1 MSKEAAQRYKDNA
14 VVEILNNIGKH
25 LGGRRDGGYTP
36 YGTNVMDVIQMMQG
50 KEIKDFN
57 QPRYD
62 N

>member
-14 VVEILNNIGKH
+14 VVEILNNIGKQ